1 MTEQEMKLETR
12 LIAIE
17 HVLENLI
24 ATVYLMAGFS
34 QQQIEVAHQKASTAL
49 SVDTLPGA
57 DPVQA
62 DMWMSEIEASV
73 SKIQSAAYDFWK
85 EKMERA
91 ESMRR

>member
-1 MTEQEMKLETR
+1 MTEHEMKLETR

-34 QQQIEVAHQKASTAL
+34 QQQIEVAHQKASAAL
-49 SVDTLPGA
+49 SVETLSGA
-57 DPVQA
+57 DPAQA
-62 DMWMSEIEASV
+62 DMWMSEIKISV
-73 SKIQSAAYDFWK
+73 SIRSAAYDMWK

-91 ESMRR
+91 RSKRL